1 MAKRTVSL
9 VECSVRSWATHEGV
23 LPWEMLEHIVNGTAR
38 GERVAEQIDFDQQVD
53 QRSDEWATWRT
64 WLAWRRARH
73 EEHKLAG
80 LPRDVKGAREMWHT
94 LVNAAT
100 RIRDHSLRYTGYDDP
115 TLMRDTLEMPPR
127 QAAFVLCSAPKHA
140 TYVMGT
146 LDEVARVPFGPSPEH
161 VPAVP
166 PPAVGED
173 RFRQEDFIATC
184 AESQSWDDV
193 RILLAQTQS
202 RFGDAPASPSTWV
215 PAEAWEQVESF
226 GGYVVLSDAAFDR
239 LRAPDATARQR
250 RCELE
255 SAVIPTAYAGRGCKA
270 WELSTRVPWGS
281 QHVAGTSLKRLNADA
296 WASLMGAPLH
306 SIDGVRR
313 CMDML
318 SAESAKH
325 AAIAQGQHA
334 GVVQAVMEHA
344 FEGVEP
350 TNGTNY
356 TFVDVYSGIGVG
368 LEGIRA
374 MDADFEIV
382 AAAEAIDSCRKAY
395 RAGWRNRLKGRPF
408 HVWAQSRA
416 TGKNF
421 EHLQGVDGA
430 IGGFRCAPWSRAQIF
445 PPEGRSREQE
455 RTLAIE
461 ELRGV
466 VRNVC
471 SARPQRIIWE
481 SSADVLDSP
490 EWWEKMK
497 AAIAEDPNYTWKW
510 QVICPRQHL
519 GEKMV
524 RRRLWIVGYRR
535 VASAG
540 TSAWQPPPPP
550 PPHLQVQQPPA
561 PQPSPPQQ
569 PLPPPQQPDEGVAVA
584 RTKRKVMDLNY
595 LSSDD
600 DSDYWDEGSEGEQ
613 NGTGDTPELL
623 PPSETPP
630 TAGGKGD
637 SAKPEECWCSNWCRV
652 WTTRRQHGT
661 PFCENC
667 GGGCAC
673 NAFGGTCCTGEW
685 DRCVRIPGM
694 ANGEAEPVLRRAHAG
709 ERWGGQGL
717 EGTTCSMRTDE
728 EGDTAHAFL
737 EAETKAAAALQMSIA
752 ARRQQLLDYVMAAPS
767 VKAARRRQRLAYWR
781 ENYMM

>member
-127 QAAFVLCSAPKHA
+127 QAAFILCSAPKHA

-202 RFGDAPASPSTWV
+202 RFGDAPASPSTRV

-368 LEGIRA
+368 LEGISAPHGCELRNRSSSRG
-374 MDADFEIV
+374 DRQLPESL
-382 AAAEAIDSCRKAY
+382 SCRMAKSAE
-395 RAGWRNRLKGRPF
+395 RAPPF
-408 HVWAQSRA
+408 MY
-416 TGKNF
+416 
-421 EHLQGVDGA
+421 
-430 IGGFRCAPWSRAQIF
+430 
-445 PPEGRSREQE
+445 GRSRE
-455 RTLAIE
+455 RLAKTSSTCRASTVP
-461 ELRGV
+461 LVAFDARRGPEH
-466 VRNVC
+466 R
-471 SARPQRIIWE
+471 
-481 SSADVLDSP
+481 SS
-490 EWWEKMK
+490 
-497 AAIAEDPNYTWKW
+497 
-510 QVICPRQHL
+510 
-519 GEKMV
+519 
-524 RRRLWIVGYRR
+524 RRRGGRESRSVRWPSRSYEESCEMCAQRDLSVSFGNRR
-535 VASAG
+535 RMSW
-540 TSAWQPPPPP
+540 THRS
-550 PPHLQVQQPPA
+550 
-561 PQPSPPQQ
+561 
-569 PLPPPQQPDEGVAVA
+569 
-584 RTKRKVMDLNY
+584 
-595 LSSDD
+595 
-600 DSDYWDEGSEGEQ
+600 
-613 NGTGDTPELL
+613 
-623 PPSETPP
+623 
-630 TAGGKGD
+630 GGK
-637 SAKPEECWCSNWCRV
+637 R
-652 WTTRRQHGT
+652 
-661 PFCENC
+661 
-667 GGGCAC
+667 
-673 NAFGGTCCTGEW
+673 
-685 DRCVRIPGM
+685 
-694 ANGEAEPVLRRAHAG
+694 
-709 ERWGGQGL
+709 
-717 EGTTCSMRTDE
+717 
-728 EGDTAHAFL
+728 
-737 EAETKAAAALQMSIA
+737 
-752 ARRQQLLDYVMAAPS
+752 
-767 VKAARRRQRLAYWR
+767 
-781 ENYMM
+781 